1 MTCRILLADDHALIR
16 AGIRAL
22 IEDLNGYEVVGEAE
36 DGSEAIDLA
45 DALQP
50 DIVLLDISMKRVGG
64 IEALHE
70 LASRSP
76 SSKVLMLS
84 MHTGPDMVLKALQ
97 QGAHGYLLKD
107 SAIIELRLALE
118 AMRRG
123 DRYLSSAIVQPVIER
138 AVQQTPAGTSSDA
151 SQLLTARQ
159 VEILRL
165 IARGESTRSIASGLG
180 LSVKTVETHR
190 AQIMHRLK
198 IHDVAGLA
206 LFAVR
211 EGIIQLDD

>member
-84 MHTGPDMVLKALQ
+84 MHTGPDMVLRALQ

-138 AVQQTPAGTSSDA
+138 AVQQVPAGASSDA

-165 IARGESTRSIASGLG
+165 IARGESTRSIATGLG